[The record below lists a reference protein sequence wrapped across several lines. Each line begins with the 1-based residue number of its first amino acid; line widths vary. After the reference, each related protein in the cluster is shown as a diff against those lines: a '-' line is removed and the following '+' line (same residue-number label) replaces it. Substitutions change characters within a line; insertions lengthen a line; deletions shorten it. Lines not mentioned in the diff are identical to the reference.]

1 MNARVIILTAIVL
14 ASAASCKM
22 VSQIQDTATEL
33 FSGEVVAKVGDHKLF
48 RSQLEN
54 YIPAGASPADS
65 AALAR
70 QWINAWAENLLLLDM
85 AEEQLSDQE
94 KDVTEELERY
104 RETLLKYRYE
114 QLYVDQRL
122 DTLITEEETEKYYS
136 NNPARFRLDRP
147 VVKARYMIIPASSKS
162 IKQLKKQMAS
172 DDIEENAK
180 ADSLASKVALK
191 YVDASDSWMDIITLA
206 QELGTEYRSLQSS
219 IKQQFAEW
227 KDDSDNLHIAY
238 IAEMVPE
245 GKTAPLEYCRKKVR
259 DLILSERKHQVE
271 VELEKNLLEDA
282 VRNNKFVIY

>member
-122 DTLITEEETEKYYS
+122 DTLITEEETEKYYN

-147 VVKARYMIIPASSKS
+147 VVKARYMIIPAGSKS

>member
-1 MNARVIILTAIVL
+1 MNARAIILTAIIL

-70 QWINAWAENLLLLDM
+70 QWIYAWAENLLLLDM
-85 AEEQLSDQE
+85 AEEQLSDRE

-122 DTLITEEETEKYYS
+122 DTLITEEETEKYY
-136 NNPARFRLDRP
+136 NDNPARFRLDRP
-147 VVKARYMIIPASSKS
+147 VVKARYMIIPANSRSL
-162 IKQLKKQMAS
+162 KQLKKQMSS
-172 DDIEENAK
+172 DELEENAK

-206 QELGTEYRSLQSS
+206 QELGTDYRSLQSS

>member
-1 MNARVIILTAIVL
+1 MNARAIILTAIVL

-33 FSGEVVAKVGDHKLF
+33 FRGEVVAKVGDHKLF

-70 QWINAWAENLLLLDM
+70 QWIYAWAENLLLLDM

-122 DTLITEEETEKYYS
+122 DTLITDEETEKYY
-136 NNPARFRLDRP
+136 NDNPARFRLDRP

>member
-122 DTLITEEETEKYYS
+122 DTLITEEETEKYY
-136 NNPARFRLDRP
+136 NNNSARFRLDRP

>member
-1 MNARVIILTAIVL
+1 MNARAIILTAIVL

-122 DTLITEEETEKYYS
+122 DTLITEEETEKYYA

-147 VVKARYMIIPASSKS
+147 VVKARYMIIPAGSKS

-227 KDDSDNLHIAY
+227 KDDSNNLHIAY

>member
-1 MNARVIILTAIVL
+1 
-14 ASAASCKM
+14 
-22 VSQIQDTATEL
+22 
-33 FSGEVVAKVGDHKLF
+33 
-48 RSQLEN
+48 
-54 YIPAGASPADS
+54 
-65 AALAR
+65 
-70 QWINAWAENLLLLDM
+70 
-85 AEEQLSDQE
+85 
-94 KDVTEELERY
+94 
-104 RETLLKYRYE
+104 
-114 QLYVDQRL
+114 
-122 DTLITEEETEKYYS
+122 
-136 NNPARFRLDRP
+136 
-147 VVKARYMIIPASSKS
+147 
-162 IKQLKKQMAS
+162 MAS

>member
-1 MNARVIILTAIVL
+1 MNARAIILTAIVL

-33 FSGEVVAKVGDHKLF
+33 FRGEVVAKVGDHKLF

-70 QWINAWAENLLLLDM
+70 QWIYAWAENLLLLDM

-147 VVKARYMIIPASSKS
+147 VVKARYMIIPAGRWPRTTSK
-162 IKQLKKQMAS
+162 
-172 DDIEENAK
+172 
-180 ADSLASKVALK
+180 
-191 YVDASDSWMDIITLA
+191 
-206 QELGTEYRSLQSS
+206 
-219 IKQQFAEW
+219 
-227 KDDSDNLHIAY
+227 
-238 IAEMVPE
+238 
-245 GKTAPLEYCRKKVR
+245 KTPKP
-259 DLILSERKHQVE
+259 IP
-271 VELEKNLLEDA
+271 
-282 VRNNKFVIY
+282 

>member
-1 MNARVIILTAIVL
+1 MNARAIILTAIVL

-122 DTLITEEETEKYYS
+122 DTLITEEETEKYYN

>member
-1 MNARVIILTAIVL
+1 MNARAIILTAIVL

-122 DTLITEEETEKYYS
+122 DTLITEEETEKYYN

-147 VVKARYMIIPASSKS
+147 VVKARYMIIPAGSKS